1 MEFFI
6 ILGVLLVLFLA
17 VDKALRKVFKVEK
30 KRLSD
35 SPGKKA
41 DAWSRGIILVAAL
54 AFIPFVVTETGDRLI
69 WFWVFYLTGLHLV
82 QAFLQW
88 KYIRE
93 SREHLVT
100 LCMLPVGLAALLFI
114 RFYFF

>member
-6 ILGVLLVLFLA
+6 AMAVFVILFL
-17 VDKALRKVFKVEK
+17 VIDKGLRKLFKVEK

-41 DAWSRGIILVAAL
+41 DAWSRGIILVVAL
-54 AFIPFVVTETGDRLI
+54 CFIPFVVTETGERLM
-69 WFWVFYLTGLHLV
+69 WFWVFYLGLLHLV

-93 SREHLVT
+93 SQEHLVT
-100 LCMLPVGLAALLFI
+100 LTLLPVGLGALLFMV
-114 RFYFF
+114 FYYF